1 MEKNTKKGRWPTPD
15 PGNMLLLLYVGLVLG
30 VILLA
35 MALESHAA
43 QEGEQKKGVELSEVR
58 QGTLLFSATGEEGQH
73 LAAPQLSQDVEIYI
87 TAMTARTMVRQR
99 FSNNTDRWQEAIYV
113 FPLPHE
119 AAVDRLRMRIG
130 ERVIEGEIRE
140 KEEARK
146 VYNAAREA
154 GKKASLLSQER
165 PNIFTMAVSNIAP
178 GEEIE
183 VEIEFQQVVELHAG
197 VFSLR
202 FPMVVGPRYIPGSPL
217 GPEQQKGSIKVS
229 GTGWAV
235 DTDLVVDA
243 SRITPPVAA
252 VGQGDLNPV
261 RLMVELAAG
270 FPVARVESLYHGVTV
285 VDEREGV
292 KHIRFTGKVR
302 ADRDFVLEWQA
313 QASTKAEA
321 ALFRE
326 ELGPESY
333 LMLMLSPPTVKSGEE
348 AAPRELV
355 FVLDTSGSMA
365 GPSIAQAREA
375 LILAI
380 SRLNERDRFNV
391 IEFNSTTSKLFDRA
405 QAADTGNREAAIRFV
420 SSLTANGGTEIAKAL
435 LEALDS
441 RTDHKRIRQVM
452 FLTDGSVGNEQELL
466 ELIAS
471 RLGDSRLFTVG
482 IGSAPNSYFMSRA
495 ARMGRGSYVYI
506 GKQSEVQLKMNQL
519 FTKLEHPA
527 ITDIL
532 LESSS
537 GQPLEYYPHPIP
549 DLYAGEP
556 LVVSIKVPK
565 GATHDSLRVSGHLA
579 GTVWQ
584 QQLAV
589 ANIPERPG
597 VATLWARKKIRNLMD
612 SLALGATPKET
623 REKVLKV
630 ALSHHLVSKY
640 SSLVAVDKE
649 PVRPV
654 TETLRKSPL
663 ATSLPAGWQ
672 ARKIFGGTAQ
682 TATPAGM
689 RILFGLCLLALALLL
704 QLSRWQW
711 GRA

>member
-1 MEKNTKKGRWPTPD
+1 MEKRSKNGKWTAPD
-15 PGNMLLLLYVGLVLG
+15 PGNMLFILYVGLVLG
-30 VILLA
+30 VIVLA
-35 MALESHAA
+35 MVLESHAA
-43 QEGEQKKGVELSEVR
+43 QDGGQERGVELSAVQ
-58 QGTLLFSATGEEGQH
+58 QGSLLFSATGEGGQ
-73 LAAPQLSQDVEIYI
+73 LYPAPRLSQDVKIYI
-87 TAMTARTMVRQR
+87 TAMTARTLVRQR
-99 FSNNTDRWQEAIYV
+99 FTNNTDQWQEAIYV
-113 FPLPHE
+113 FPLPDE

-140 KEEARK
+140 KEEAQK
-146 VYNAAREA
+146 LYNEARQA

-183 VEIEFQQVVELHAG
+183 VEIEFQQLVGLESG
-197 VFSLR
+197 IFSLR

-217 GPEQQKGSIKVS
+217 GQGDQEVPLKVS
-229 GTGWAV
+229 GTGWAM
-235 DTDLVVDA
+235 DTDRVADA

-252 VGQGDLNPV
+252 VGQGDLDSV

-270 FPVARVESLYHGVTV
+270 FPVARVESLYHGITV

-292 KHIRFTGKVR
+292 KVIRFNGEVR

-313 QASTKAEA
+313 QASIKAEA
-321 ALFRE
+321 ALFGE
-326 ELGPESY
+326 QLGAESY
-333 LMLMLSPPTVKSGEE
+333 LLLMLSPPTVKSQEE
-348 AAPRELV
+348 AAPRELI

-365 GPSIAQAREA
+365 GPSIVQASEA

-380 SRLNERDRFNV
+380 SRLGERDRFNV
-391 IEFNSTTSKLFDRA
+391 IEFNSSTSKLFDRA
-405 QAADTGNREAAIRFV
+405 RTADAGNRAAAIRFV
-420 SSLTANGGTEIAKAL
+420 SSLMANGGTEIAKAL
-435 LEALDS
+435 VEALDS
-441 RTDHKRIRQVM
+441 RIDHKRIRQVL
-452 FLTDGSVGNEQELL
+452 FVTDGSVGNEQELL
-466 ELIAS
+466 DLIAT

-506 GKQSEVQLKMNQL
+506 GKKSEVQLKMGQL
-519 FTKLEHPA
+519 FAKLEHPA

-537 GQPLEYYPHPIP
+537 GQALEYYPYPIP

-556 LVVSIKVPK
+556 LVVSLKLPK
-565 GATHDSLRVSGHLA
+565 GAAHDSLRVSGRLA
-579 GTVWQ
+579 VAVWKRE
-584 QQLAV
+584 LAV
-589 ANIPERPG
+589 ANMPERPG

-623 REKVLKV
+623 REEVLKV

-640 SSLVAVDKE
+640 TSLVAVDRE

-654 TETLRKSPL
+654 TETLHKSPL
-663 ATSLPAGWQ
+663 ANALPAGWQ

-689 RILFGLCLLALALLL
+689 RILLGLCLLALALLL
-704 QLSRWQW
+704 QLSRRQW